1 MWPATNVLKMG
12 RERTTRHPRQL
23 AGVSGYNLEVK
34 VVDEL
39 TRPPTETRVYDDG
52 EGKIEAVIVASLP
65 VDEINPIVA
74 EYLYDGKPVPELWPT
89 EGQDQ
94 YSPRI
99 AEMVTAC
106 KAFGRLGCKG
116 VAMVSRDPPYP
127 DLFVQSPLTGEI
139 AVEITLGRD
148 EEEAAFQSRRAALQK
163 LLNDIARDQGLVLP
177 YDVNISVVE
186 LPRAKEMPPL
196 AEALLNEICVN
207 ANTVGTYPLS
217 GDVAAYA
224 TQYQVILHGRAVR
237 PPLECAALANVRGH
251 EDLCAIVAEAIAYK
265 RRYMRYSTDSRP
277 LWLVVGVIVRLFM
290 GNVMSNLYRTDVKL
304 GVFERIVLSDE
315 SSTVIFRRA
324 DRLE

>member
-94 YSPRI
+94 YGPRI

-163 LLNDIARDQGLVLP
+163 LLNDIATDQGLVLP

-186 LPRAKEMPPL
+186 LPRAKGD
-196 AEALLNEICVN
+196 ASSGR
-207 ANTVGTYPLS
+207 GTPE
-217 GDVAAYA
+217 
-224 TQYQVILHGRAVR
+224 R
-237 PPLECAALANVRGH
+237 
-251 EDLCAIVAEAIAYK
+251 DLCK
-265 RRYMRYSTDSRP
+265 RQYRRDLSAQRRCRGIRYPIS
-277 LWLVVGVIVRLFM
+277 
-290 GNVMSNLYRTDVKL
+290 SNLT
-304 GVFERIVLSDE
+304 
-315 SSTVIFRRA
+315 RA
-324 DRLE
+324 GQFVRHWSAPR